1 MIAVA
6 HHRQA
11 GADPRPGDK
20 SPGIDVAVP
29 LQDHIHTRLRQQ
41 RGPEPAG
48 GDDAGVHDMRGTGVE
63 RLVKARRQ
71 PLVIGLGLGCLPAQE
86 VRLRCPGVRAVQVQ
100 DHELHVAVIEGI
112 DRRTRIA
119 AGGGRRDV
127 AAEAAVVVVSLGGS
141 QKMAAQ
147 EGLSRPVMDTAA
159 SEQQLPL
166 PLTAGRICQVAC
178 DVGKSQ
184 IVPAVQQREHGACGP
199 GVGHGTDLRIRQEGK
214 GKRTVVR
221 RCLKCART
229 GAGDLIGI
237 RTARE
242 KACQLCGVKVFP
254 SRIRPDRCGGIDSCP
269 RRPGDGDRPMDRV
282 RRGIRQISSVR
293 RLADVQRHLP
303 HAAGRQTRED
313 AEQAQGRSQERGDAP
328 GSDVRLHLPSLSL
341 FRCAHL
347 SGPK

>member
-1 MIAVA
+1 MGPAGIRPPRVLRRDCGIDIQKAVA
-6 HHRQA
+6 GRQKIS
-11 GADPRPGDK
+11 GGDPVVPGR
-20 SPGIDVAVP
+20 VP
-29 LQDHIHTRLRQQ
+29 LDC
-41 RGPEPAG
+41 A
-48 GDDAGVHDMRGTGVE
+48 
-63 RLVKARRQ
+63 
-71 PLVIGLGLGCLPAQE
+71 
-86 VRLRCPGVRAVQVQ
+86 
-100 DHELHVAVIEGI
+100 
-112 DRRTRIA
+112 
-119 AGGGRRDV
+119 
-127 AAEAAVVVVSLGGS
+127 
-141 QKMAAQ
+141 
-147 EGLSRPVMDTAA
+147 GLSA
-159 SEQQLPL
+159 
-166 PLTAGRICQVAC
+166 
-178 DVGKSQ
+178 
-184 IVPAVQQREHGACGP
+184 
-199 GVGHGTDLRIRQEGK
+199 GHGTDLRIRQEGK